1 MPLGGKK
8 DEAIKVLEKAASC
21 NNLPTKNIRNDVTEY
36 LAHKGDIDEVE
47 NRKGNILDLL
57 RTPIMRMYT
66 IAICFNWL
74 VCGLCF
80 FGVSQFIGHLGGKR
94 FGHINNQIIKLLYFR
109 KHIFKR
115 RLVGSNP
122 TAKYHLRVL
131 VHQSMGKEKDVD
143 ICQCFSR
150 SIAVLNWFC
159 SFQSD
164 VD

>member
-21 NNLPTKNIRNDVTEY
+21 NNLPTKNIRTDVTEY

-80 FGVSQFIGHLGGKR
+80 FGVSQFIGHLGGKQFR
-94 FGHINNQIIKLLYFR
+94 HKLPFLCLFN
-109 KHIFKR
+109 F
-115 RLVGSNP
+115 L
-122 TAKYHLRVL
+122 
-131 VHQSMGKEKDVD
+131 
-143 ICQCFSR
+143 F
-150 SIAVLNWFC
+150 
-159 SFQSD
+159 
-164 VD
+164 